1 LTVDSTQDKLKSMAD
16 TLQTKLQKVLEPTYD
31 FFLVE
36 NATPDQDR
44 KTLDQLRTLLLA
56 LTSDASDPSFER
68 MMAYILGGVVSEAHY
83 PLQCVRMAGLTAL
96 ALRHLPSAS
105 VSSSDD
111 FIAGAFFAD
120 FGFRASWLSQEGHHF
135 DLVRKRLISMNLPWV
150 TPLVLDI
157 VTHHHDPA
165 HDVSPHHIVSL
176 IAEYLFLVYG
186 MGSDDAPAHL
196 NSPVK
201 ALEIMTERHGHEPDG
216 IRLLIKCLSAFPL
229 GSWVRLNSG
238 QVAFVV
244 ASNRENPLRPTVGLY
259 KSFPSAPK
267 DASWQEWPLDKEATA
282 HIVQELTPTTLQQAF
297 ANSPFLWIPQWKG
310 QSFVSV
316 EELKKAFQEV
326 EGAPT
331 SASTAST
338 QAHAQLMENLWM
350 DGGAGPRVGTLDKSR
365 GAPAPAPRDA
375 RAQDLRR
382 QTGEG
387 ELGKLREEWKRYS
400 EQVEGAIHQL
410 KDGLLESYK
419 RENEQYKSVLGNL
432 TEPPPI
438 QTPKAPPTAPVVAVA
453 APVKTSP
460 AAAPTPS
467 VPASQPKPAAA
478 LDDTARW
485 KALRKKTSIAHEQLL
500 ALRTV
505 LEPSLQELQ
514 KTISSAHETEARL
527 SKAPIAEL
535 PAEDHQ
541 ALRPVLERLRQEL
554 QRLESETADPAR
566 KFPLSWAEWERIEKA
581 LREVETA
588 PSGVDVFE
596 KQMSAAFARAHE
608 ELTQRARNVQLSR
621 QAGQRLIDLGSEMDR
636 AIAGRLAAAYLQRAL
651 QQRPAQPPQEAIP
664 WLEKALTSTPD
675 LWEAHALLGACY
687 LSQKDF
693 RALAHLEK
701 ALTQQPTYPRLEA
714 CVVLARKVLKPEGS
728 KEAR

>member
-1 LTVDSTQDKLKSMAD
+1 
-16 TLQTKLQKVLEPTYD
+16 
-31 FFLVE
+31 
-36 NATPDQDR
+36 
-44 KTLDQLRTLLLA
+44 
-56 LTSDASDPSFER
+56 
-68 MMAYILGGVVSEAHY
+68 
-83 PLQCVRMAGLTAL
+83 
-96 ALRHLPSAS
+96 
-105 VSSSDD
+105 
-111 FIAGAFFAD
+111 
-120 FGFRASWLSQEGHHF
+120 
-135 DLVRKRLISMNLPWV
+135 
-150 TPLVLDI
+150 
-157 VTHHHDPA
+157 
-165 HDVSPHHIVSL
+165 
-176 IAEYLFLVYG
+176 
-186 MGSDDAPAHL
+186 
-196 NSPVK
+196 
-201 ALEIMTERHGHEPDG
+201 
-216 IRLLIKCLSAFPL
+216 
-229 GSWVRLNSG
+229 
-238 QVAFVV
+238 
-244 ASNRENPLRPTVGLY
+244 
-259 KSFPSAPK
+259 
-267 DASWQEWPLDKEATA
+267 
-282 HIVQELTPTTLQQAF
+282 
-297 ANSPFLWIPQWKG
+297 
-310 QSFVSV
+310 
-316 EELKKAFQEV
+316 
-326 EGAPT
+326 
-331 SASTAST
+331 
-338 QAHAQLMENLWM
+338 
-350 DGGAGPRVGTLDKSR
+350 
-365 GAPAPAPRDA
+365 
-375 RAQDLRR
+375 
-382 QTGEG
+382 
-387 ELGKLREEWKRYS
+387 
-400 EQVEGAIHQL
+400 VEGAIHQL